1 MALER
6 VSYCVNAAAIRYP
19 DPSDSIVDDSPSP
32 RQTRVRLW
40 AFTANPRSVW
50 SDVPDRQICVDD
62 IGAIAHQLQA
72 KLLCSFRPRRQSDT
86 IIGEQ
91 SKQFPPHEID
101 VVVFRCGDQMYFK
114 PVRHCALPLCRSAI
128 RIKPRLFQSSRCCA
142 QFGRQ
147 NIICTRKH
155 FHSRQEASRRQLSS
169 NTIAFRCVRIAG
181 VKWTWLLRVDVA
193 KSHIP

>member
-114 PVRHCALPLCRSAI
+114 PVRHCALPLCRSAVLPQESNPGFSNL
-128 RIKPRLFQSSRCCA
+128 RDAVRSSV
-142 QFGRQ
+142 
-147 NIICTRKH
+147 
-155 FHSRQEASRRQLSS
+155 
-169 NTIAFRCVRIAG
+169 VRISFVPGSISTRDKRHRADNCRA
-181 VKWTWLLRVDVA
+181 TR
-193 KSHIP
+193 